1 MTDIQRALI
10 LAGIVLL
17 GILVYLLQPILA
29 PFLLA
34 ALLAYLGDPAA
45 DKFEARG
52 MSRTLAVIVVFTL
65 FTTVFLVLLSVAIP
79 LIAKQLGILAERIP
93 QWLES
98 VEALVAPFL
107 KERFDLSKDSLP
119 LAQIGAAIKNN
130 LSSATGLVT
139 MLWTQVSSSGLALIG
154 FIANAFLVPVV
165 TFYLLRDWD
174 VLLERIHD
182 LLPRSIEA
190 TSVTLAKECDEIL
203 AAFLRGQLSVML
215 ALGCIYSIGLWF
227 VGLEM
232 ALILGLLAG
241 LASIVPYLGF
251 IVGIIAASIA
261 AYFQFGE
268 LLPLIGVAIVFMIGQ
283 VLEGVVLT
291 PLLVGDKIGLHPVA
305 VIFAVLAG
313 GQLFGFVG
321 VLLSLPVAA
330 VLMVFLRYAH
340 RNYKSS
346 GFYGSDVVGGDRDA

>member
-1 MTDIQRALI
+1 MTDMQRVLI
-10 LAGIVLL
+10 VAVIVLVGL
-17 GILVYLLQPILA
+17 LVYLLQPILA

-52 MSRTLAVIVVFTL
+52 LSRTWSVVLVFTL
-65 FTTVFLVLLSVAIP
+65 FTSVFLILMAIAVP
-79 LIAKQLGILAERIP
+79 LVAKQVGILAERIP

-98 VEALVAPFL
+98 LQAIVAPFL
-107 KERFDLSKDSLP
+107 KERFDLSKDNLP
-119 LAQIGAAIKNN
+119 LAQIGEALRAN
-130 LSSATGLVT
+130 LSSATGVVSV
-139 MLWTQVSSSGLALIG
+139 LWTQVSTSGLALIG
-154 FIANAFLVPVV
+154 FIANVFLVPVV

-174 VLLERIHD
+174 VLIEHIHD
-182 LLPRSIEA
+182 LLPRSIEG
-190 TSVTLAKECDEIL
+190 TTVKLAKECDEIL

-215 ALGCIYSIGLWF
+215 ALGCVYSIGLWL

-232 ALILGLLAG
+232 ALLLGLLAG

-268 LLPLIGVAIVFMIGQ
+268 LFPLIGVAVVFMVGQ
-283 VLEGVVLT
+283 ILEGVVLT
-291 PLLVGDKIGLHPVA
+291 PLLVGDRIGLHPVA

-330 VLMVFLRYAH
+330 VLMVFLRHAH
-340 RNYKSS
+340 HNYKSS
-346 GFYGSDVVGGDRDA
+346 GFYGSQREQVSDES